1 MKSKGQSVSYR
12 SGDRVIVTGDSRW
25 LEQSGV
31 ITRRRSSGKY
41 LYEVLLDNGSR
52 FWFAEYELRKEE
64 E

>member
-1 MKSKGQSVSYR
+1 MSYR

-31 ITRRRSSGKY
+31 ITQKRSSGKY
-41 LYEVLLDNGSR
+41 WYEVLLDDGSR

>member
-1 MKSKGQSVSYR
+1 MKFR